1 MTRARCAAPP
11 RTPRTPC
18 MTWPVTTVA
27 KACLVA
33 AALLLLLGPAAS
45 APARAQAAPQAWTND
60 QSMFVFYQAFLK
72 IQEEALMKE
81 SGGHIVRQALKL
93 YLEGLDP
100 YSTYLTPQE
109 YQAHKTSGKAEYS
122 GVGMDVYPQS
132 PGRLV
137 CLPHPDSPASRA
149 GVNTGDLLISVD
161 RKPVDGLSLVAV
173 GNMVRGPVGSS
184 VSLGLQTPGGKRRVS
199 IERRPVDNKAVGLSR
214 EPGVLLVRVLRFDS
228 TTVRLLRRALEGAR
242 PGEKVVIDLRSC
254 RGGSLY
260 AGVDAADM
268 LLAKGKTIVS
278 LRRRGESKTYPSRQ
292 APLKLAGPLFLWQDR
307 YTASSAELMI
317 AALVQ
322 NGVAKSVG
330 TKSFG
335 KASTQKVFPLQ
346 DGSALVLTDS
356 KLLAPDGQTWDRRGL
371 SPSLPLAGDNPG
383 LSQYLARTAAPGKAA
398 SAAPK
403 PKAAPPA
410 SPSPAPAP
418 KATAKPA
425 PKAKLLAR
433 VEATAGALGSRYYVC
448 FDTPH
453 HSKEAARDQAKP
465 FMAKIP
471 PELIFIPVA
480 SELVSPLEGRFFACL
495 PPQLT
500 RGLAL
505 KQQDMLDQRGV
516 GVVGIRQGRAPQAAQ
531 AAKPPAPN
539 PEDWFIQVNKFDKTA
554 NALGEA
560 ERLAGK
566 GCPVMLMITVP
577 QAKFKKKIIAWLKAH
592 RLAGEIYLC
601 PEQALS
607 CGVSYSVLAGPYYAQ
622 AEELRQG
629 LLDHWPDAFWLQ
641 RQDLAS
647 RY

>member
-1 MTRARCAAPP
+1 
-11 RTPRTPC
+11 

-33 AALLLLLGPAAS
+33 AALLLLPGPAAPV
-45 APARAQAAPQAWTND
+45 PARAQAAPQAWTND

-72 IQEEALMKE
+72 IQEEALIKQ

-93 YLEGLDP
+93 YLESLDP

-109 YQAHKTSGKAEYS
+109 YQAHKTSGKAGYS
-122 GVGMDVYPQS
+122 GVGMDVYRES
-132 PGRLV
+132 PERLV
-137 CLPHPDSPASRA
+137 CLPHPGSPASRA

-161 RKPVDGLSLVAV
+161 RKPVAGLPLVAV

-184 VSLGLQTPGGKRRVS
+184 VSLGLQTPGGKRRIS
-199 IERRPVDNKAVGLSR
+199 IERRPVDNKAVSLSR
-214 EPGVLLVRVLRFDS
+214 KPGVLLARVLRFDS
-228 TTVRLLRRALEGAR
+228 TTVRLLRRALEEAR
-242 PGEKVVIDLRSC
+242 PDEKAVIDLRSC

-260 AGVDAADM
+260 AGMDAADM

-322 NGVAKSVG
+322 NGVARSVG

-383 LSQYLARTAAPGKAA
+383 LSQYLARTAASGEAA
-398 SAAPK
+398 RAAPK
-403 PKAAPPA
+403 AKPTRRAPP
-410 SPSPAPAP
+410 PPPP
-418 KATAKPA
+418 RPVAKSV

-433 VEATAGALGSRYYVC
+433 VEASSGALGTRYYVC

-453 HSKEAARDQAKP
+453 DSEEAARDQAKR
-465 FMAKIP
+465 FTGKTP
-471 PELIFIPVA
+471 PELIFTPVA
-480 SELVSPLEGRFFACL
+480 SELLSSPEGKFFACL

-577 QAKFKKKIIAWLKAH
+577 QAKFKTKIIAWLKAH

-601 PEQALS
+601 PEQAAS
-607 CGVSYSVLAGPYYAQ
+607 CWVSYSVLAGPYYAQ
-622 AEELRQG
+622 AEGLRQG